1 MLLPFVA
8 GSLKSLLG
16 RGQLVFP
23 QRNLVLGFEHL
34 LAAAAAEQLAD
45 DAAAVGSIEYR
56 KIGFVV
62 GVRRF
67 FAQHAH
73 AQRVEGGNRQAAGL
87 AFAEHGADALLHFLG
102 GFVGEGDG
110 GDVVRG
116 VAHFADE
123 VGDFFGDDAGFA
135 AACAGQHKQRPAQ
148 IAHRFQ
154 LALVQFHGVGRF
166 QAA

>member
-1 MLLPFVA
+1 VC
-8 GSLKSLLG
+8 
-16 RGQLVFP
+16 
-23 QRNLVLGFEHL
+23 
-34 LAAAAAEQLAD
+34 
-45 DAAAVGSIEYR
+45 
-56 KIGFVV
+56 
-62 GVRRF
+62 RF

-73 AQRVEGGNRQAAGL
+73 AQRVESGNRQAAGL

-110 GDVVRG
+110 GDMLRRIACAG
-116 VAHFADE
+116 NHI
-123 VGDFFGDDAGFA
+123 GDFFGDDAGFA
-135 AACAGQHKQRPAQ
+135 AACAGQHKQRTAQ